1 MTMVFF
7 WKLTYKI
14 NVKFL
19 EITNLTGV
27 LKRNFRI
34 LNLYINIAY
43 FPFQMF
49 FQGAILPWG
58 LWERSYSL
66 RHKM

>member
-1 MTMVFF
+1 MKMVFF

-14 NVKFL
+14 NVKCL

-27 LKRNFRI
+27 LKGNFRI

-43 FPFQMF
+43 FPC
-49 FQGAILPWG
+49 
-58 LWERSYSL
+58 
-66 RHKM
+66 

>member
-7 WKLTYKI
+7 WKVTYKI

-27 LKRNFRI
+27 LKGNFRI

-43 FPFQMF
+43 FPC
-49 FQGAILPWG
+49 
-58 LWERSYSL
+58 
-66 RHKM
+66 